1 MNQKG
6 FATIFGLCMILVIA
20 LVARGIEQEQMNH
33 AYEATDIQAE
43 VELQNAA
50 DSGIYEA
57 AKIALDDPTILP
69 ITGSSRRKDHQH
81 KFDDLKI
88 KSESLG
94 TITVE
99 TWGERTAFH
108 PYKVK
113 YKSTK
118 DEAVEDKSRLIK
130 DANGKTIYQ
139 EAYIFFSRA
148 SADSNRMNGKIY
160 RRAYAYM
167 LSEKNSDGTYKDE
180 TIYFMGLPTTNDYKL
195 DELK

>member
-6 FATIFGLCMILVIA
+6 FATIFGLCLLLVIA
-20 LVARGIEQEQMNH
+20 LVVKGIEESAMNH

-57 AKIALDDPTILP
+57 VQVTLDDPTILP
-69 ITGSSRRKDHQH
+69 TNPGFPNRRKAYQH
-81 KFDDLKI
+81 KFDNLTI

-108 PYKVK
+108 PYKVNYTTNK
-113 YKSTK
+113 
-118 DEAVEDKSRLIK
+118 AAEDKNRLIK
-130 DANGKTIYQ
+130 NAKGKTVYQ
-139 EAYIFFSRA
+139 EAYVFFSRA
-148 SADSNRMNGKIY
+148 SADSNRMSGKIY
-160 RRAYAYM
+160 RRAYAYV
-167 LSEKNSDGTYKDE
+167 LADGDA
-180 TIYFMGLPTTNDYKL
+180 TIYFMGLPTTDDYKL
-195 DELK
+195 E